1 MPVEKLSVVELD
13 GVGTGAEELSVVE
26 LVTGVEELSVVELD
40 GVGTGAEELSVVEL
54 DGVGAGAEVLDV
66 VVDDSEVLVD
76 VVVDCDN
83 NCGGTK
89 SSMFQ

>member
-1 MPVEKLSVVELD
+1 MV
-13 GVGTGAEELSVVE
+13 GV
-26 LVTGVEELSVVELD
+26 
-40 GVGTGAEELSVVEL
+40 
-54 DGVGAGAEVLDV
+54 AGAVVDDDVDDSEVVVDVVVDNSEVLDV

>member
-1 MPVEKLSVVELD
+1 MV
-13 GVGTGAEELSVVE
+13 GV
-26 LVTGVEELSVVELD
+26 
-40 GVGTGAEELSVVEL
+40 
-54 DGVGAGAEVLDV
+54 AGAVVDDDVDDSEVVVDVVVDDSEVLDV